1 MDRLIKNHQQQIT
14 ELARMRGARSIK
26 VFGSMATDRATSKS
40 DVDFLVEMQSGTSAF
55 ALGGLLKDLE
65 DLLKRRVDMT
75 TPNALHP
82 SIREKILHEA
92 VEL

>member
-1 MDRLIKNHQQQIT
+1 MDRLIETHRQQIL
-14 ELARMRGARSIK
+14 ELARQRGARQVK
-26 VFGSMATDRATSKS
+26 VFGSMATNQATSTS

-65 DLLKRRVDMT
+65 DLLGRPVDMT

-82 SIREKILHEA
+82 AIRDKVLREA
-92 VEL
+92 IEL

>member
-1 MDRLIKNHQQQIT
+1 MDPLIERNRQQIL
-14 ELARMRGARSIK
+14 ELARRRGATQIK
-26 VFGSMATDRATSKS
+26 LFGSMATDKATEKS
-40 DVDFLVEMQSGTSAF
+40 DVDFLVEMRQGSSAF

-65 DLLKRRVDMT
+65 ELLGRRIDMT

-82 SIREKILHEA
+82 AIRDKVLHDA

>member
-1 MDRLIKNHQQQIT
+1 MDQLIETHRNQILELPRL
-14 ELARMRGARSIK
+14 RGAKCIK
-26 VFGSMATDRATSKS
+26 VFGSMATNQATASS
-40 DVDFLVEMQSGTSAF
+40 DVDFLVEMEKGKSAF

-65 DLLKRRVDMT
+65 DLLGRQVDMT

-82 SIREKILHEA
+82 AIRGKILSET

>member
-1 MDRLIKNHQQQIT
+1 MDPLIESHRQEILR
-14 ELARMRGARSIK
+14 LARKRGAKRIR
-26 VFGSMATDRATSKS
+26 VFGSMAGDRATETS
-40 DVDFLVEMQSGTSAF
+40 DVDFLVEMQKGKSAF

-65 DLLKRRVDMT
+65 DVLGRHVDMT

-82 SIREKILHEA
+82 AIRDKILREA